1 MKSRVMANAAD
12 FEGDQGYLLPLAC
25 GVNRCFEIR
34 VGYPIGSQHALNGC
48 A

>member
-12 FEGDQGYLLPLAC
+12 FEGDQGITPAF
-25 GVNRCFEIR
+25 VRRQPVFEIR
-34 VGYPIGSQHALNGC
+34 MGYPIGSQRALNSC

>member
-12 FEGDQGYLLPLAC
+12 FEGGQGITPAFVR
-25 GVNRCFEIR
+25 GQPGIEIR
-34 VGYPIGSQHALNGC
+34 VGYPIGSQHTLNGC